1 MVKLLINS
9 NKFWNL
15 YKRNNASMW
24 FRGVTYSHTVN
35 EIIDLLNTQNTS
47 LIQSALNDI
56 RGHFS
61 FIFQNSTFSLAVVD
75 RVRSSE
81 LNYFIDANNDLFITP
96 DFNKILNL
104 NFFNKSLNEKA
115 IRQIIMSGYTI
126 GSATLYENCKSLNA
140 GQYLLYLNNKI
151 IVKNYF
157 NYFGDIKLK
166 NFFDESLDE
175 LTQITINIFKRT
187 LLEIGER
194 QIVIPLSAGNDSR
207 LVASIFKHL
216 GAKNVLCYSYGQKNN
231 FEAKVAKLISKKL
244 GYKWVFIPLT
254 YKSERKFYNSN
265 EFRNFLKF
273 SFSNSGIS
281 FFQSLSSISYL
292 KKLNLIQDD
301 AVFINGNSG
310 DFISGGHIKHLNL
323 NSDKN
328 LKEIVCDSLI
338 GKHYSLWGYLKT
350 NFNINEIKKDLQVDC
365 FNNSQDVDD
374 YNAHL
379 FYEKSEFSNRQS
391 KYVISGQRVYE
402 FYNYDWRLPLWDD
415 EYLYFWRSI
424 PKNFKENQL
433 LYKKMLKL
441 NNFGNVWDSDL
452 PVNDKKINPV
462 WIKPIRYFFK
472 AIFFIFSNKNKWKQ
486 FHISFFYYWI
496 DPILLS
502 CYSSYFTW
510 IKDFKKRPRSPI
522 SWIAKDY
529 ISLNNLNKKL

>member
-1 MVKLLINS
+1 MVKLLIKS

-15 YKRNNASMW
+15 YERNNASMW
-24 FRGVTYSHTVN
+24 FRGVIYSHKVI

-47 LIQSALNDI
+47 VIQSVLNDI

-61 FIFQNSTFSLAVVD
+61 FIFQNSTFTLAVVD

-81 LNYFIDANNDLFITP
+81 LNYFIGVNNDLFITP
-96 DFNKILNL
+96 DINKILDL
-104 NFFNKSLNEKA
+104 NFFNKSISEKA
-115 IRQIIMSGYTI
+115 IRQIAMSGYTI
-126 GSATLYENCKSLNA
+126 GSETLYDNCKSLNA
-140 GQYLLYLNNKI
+140 GQYLIHLNDKI

-157 NYFGDIKLK
+157 NYFGDIKLRK
-166 NFFDESLDE
+166 FDELLEE
-175 LTQITINIFKRT
+175 LTQVTINIFKRT

-207 LVASIFKHL
+207 LIASIFKYL

-231 FEAKVAKLISKKL
+231 FEANVAKLISKKL
-244 GYKWVFIPLT
+244 GFKWVFIPQT
-254 YKSERKFYNSN
+254 YKTERKFYKSN
-265 EFRNFLKF
+265 EFKNFLKF

-281 FFQSLSSISYL
+281 FFQSLSSISHL
-292 KKLNLIQDD
+292 KKLNLIEDD

-310 DFISGGHIKHLNL
+310 DFISGGHLKYLNL
-323 NSDKN
+323 NSNKSF
-328 LKEIVCDSLI
+328 KEIICDSLLE
-338 GKHYSLWGYLKT
+338 KHYSLWGYLKT
-350 NFNINEIKKDLQVDC
+350 NSNIKKIKKDLQADC
-365 FNNSQDVDD
+365 FKNFQSVDTH
-374 YNAHL
+374 NAHM

-402 FYNYDWRLPLWDD
+402 FYKYDWRLPLWDD
-415 EYLYFWRSI
+415 EYLFFW
-424 PKNFKENQL
+424 KNISKDFKNNQL
-433 LYKKMLKL
+433 LYKQMLKS
-441 NNFGNVWDSDL
+441 NNFGNVWGSDL

-462 WIKPIRYFFK
+462 WIRPIRSFFK
-472 AIFFIFSNKNKWKQ
+472 AIFYIFGIKNKWKQ

-502 CYSSYFTW
+502 CYSSYSTW

-529 ISLNNLNKKL
+529 LRSNELNNKL